1 MRAIHH
7 ENDRPSMFRARLV
20 LLVTAVVAA
29 LFLTGAVQSSA
40 RAGTTST
47 SGKTQTVITTI
58 DVAAL
63 VLENMCNKD
72 TVNLHGQETITV
84 STTPTSNGGFR
95 TVSSMRANN
104 LTGERIAPLPA
115 YGYVGSDDKD
125 TNSYIAAP
133 PYPSTYS
140 ELHWTKLVPQKA
152 NEPAMWLVVVTR
164 EVITADGTAI
174 PSVERAYLSCSQ
186 PSSHDCHRES

>member
-1 MRAIHH
+1 MRANHH
-7 ENDRPSMFRARLV
+7 ENEGPSMLRTRLV

-47 SGKTQTVITTI
+47 SGETQTVRTTI

-63 VLENMCNKD
+63 VLENLCNKD
-72 TVNLHGQETITV
+72 TVNLHGRETITV

-95 TVSSMRANN
+95 VVSSMRANN

-115 YGYVGSDDKD
+115 YGYVGSDDQD

-133 PYPSTYS
+133 PNPSTYS

-174 PSVERAYLSCSQ
+174 PTVERAYLSCSQ

>member
-1 MRAIHH
+1 MPANHH
-7 ENDRPSMFRARLV
+7 ENEGSSMLRTRLV

-47 SGKTQTVITTI
+47 SGKTQTVRTTI

-72 TVNLHGQETITV
+72 TVNLHGKETITV

-95 TVSSMRANN
+95 VVSSMRANN
-104 LTGERIAPLPA
+104 LKGERIAPLPS
-115 YGYVGSDDKD
+115 YGYVGSDDTD
-125 TNSYIAAP
+125 SYSYLATP

-140 ELHWTKLVPQKA
+140 GVHWTKLVPQTNA
-152 NEPAMWLVVVTR
+152 PAMWLVVVTR
-164 EVITADGTAI
+164 EVIAADGTAV
-174 PSVERAYLSCSQ
+174 PTVERAYLSCSQ
-186 PSSHDCHRES
+186 PSSHDCHEES